1 MSVHLSP
8 SQGRGHLVIYGV
20 EGKQNDV
27 SSDVFDEL
35 YYLQNGKMNMIVP
48 IDMNNKNITNVEVGD
63 DDGDVVNFQKLN
75 SYVNAAKILLNN
87 KITELSTKINSIE
100 KQLSYVALG
109 SDLFNRIFEFYADLL
124 DPEEFIRSGPN
135 VAAFNDLTVTT
146 STGSPSGKPFSDF
159 NLTYGFDN
167 FYGEMDVN
175 LDLTKILQFMLWLK

>member
-1 MSVHLSP
+1 
-8 SQGRGHLVIYGV
+8 
-20 EGKQNDV
+20 V

-35 YYLQNGKMNMIVP
+35 YYLENGKMNMIVP

-135 VAAFNDLTVTT
+135 MAAFNDLTVTT
-146 STGSPSGKPFSDF
+146 STGSPSGKFSDF